1 MSNWHKWGLVALVI
15 VLVGS
20 TTFAAGFGVGCYV
33 WPAYRHLPPAVAEDQ
48 PEEFAVFWEAW
59 QLIEDRFYR
68 EEPLDQKAMTYGAV
82 RGMVAS
88 LGDRHTVF
96 LTPEEGDMFDED
108 LKGEFGGIGVTVV
121 STDEGYLRATRLIP
135 GAPAEKAG
143 VRPGDLILEVDGNSL
158 RGLAMPASIGLLR
171 GTIGTE
177 VRLLLRRPDDEL
189 VELALTRALIEIP
202 VVEARMLDDGIA
214 YLALWECS
222 GRATRDLRA
231 SLKQLLAEEPR
242 ALLLDL
248 RGNPGGYLDTA
259 VQIASEFITD
269 GVVLLE
275 RDRHGSETKHKAQSG
290 GIATDLPL
298 AVLVDGATASAA
310 EIIAGA
316 IRDNDRGLLIGE
328 QTFGKGSVQ
337 ISERLSDRSSLRVTI
352 MRWYTPSGQGINGE
366 GLTPDIVIE
375 LSEEDLLAERD
386 VQLEEAV
393 TYLLGQLSP

>member
-1 MSNWHKWGLVALVI
+1 MSNWHKWGLVALLI

-20 TTFAAGFGVGCYV
+20 TTFAAGFGIGCYV
-33 WPAYRHLPPAVAEDQ
+33 WPAYAHLPPAVAEDQ

-59 QLIEDRFYR
+59 QLIVDRFYT

-82 RGMVAS
+82 LGMIAS

-96 LTPEEGDMFDED
+96 LTQEEGDMFDED
-108 LKGEFGGIGVTVV
+108 LKGEFGGIGVTV
-121 STDEGYLRATRLIP
+121 STTDEGYLRAMRLIP

-143 VRPGDLILEVDGNSL
+143 VKPGDVIIEVDGNSL
-158 RGLAMPASIGLLR
+158 LGLAMPESIGLLR
-171 GTIGTE
+171 GTIGTD
-177 VRLLLRRPDDEL
+177 VYLLLRRPQDEL
-189 VELALTRALIEIP
+189 VELVMTRALIEIP

-214 YLALWECS
+214 HVALWECS
-222 GRATRDLRA
+222 GRAARDLRS
-231 SLKQLLAEEPR
+231 SLEQLLAQGPR

-248 RGNPGGYLDTA
+248 RGNPGGYLHTA
-259 VQIASEFITD
+259 VEIASEFISD

-275 RDRHGSETKHKAQSG
+275 RDSQGSETKHRTQSG
-290 GIATDLPL
+290 GMATNLPL

-316 IRDNDRGLLIGE
+316 IRDSGRGLLIGE

-337 ISERLSDRSSLRVTI
+337 ITERLSDRSSLRVTI

-366 GLTPDIVIE
+366 GLAPDIVVE
-375 LSEEDLLAERD
+375 LSEEDLVAEHD
-386 VQLEEAV
+386 VQLERAV
-393 TYLLGQLSP
+393 EYLLGELSP